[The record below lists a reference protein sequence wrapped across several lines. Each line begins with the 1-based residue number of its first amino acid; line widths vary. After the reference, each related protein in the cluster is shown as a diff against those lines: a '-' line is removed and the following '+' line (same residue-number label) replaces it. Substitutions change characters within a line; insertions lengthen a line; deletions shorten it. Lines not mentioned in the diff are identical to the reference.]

1 VVCSAIV
8 IDGTGWSVQPIRS
21 RSADL
26 RSDARVGAGSLT
38 AMTNFRTRGLL
49 ISALVAGLLTVT
61 ACGSSS
67 GSGGSSG
74 SDGASSGTAAAGAL
88 TVYAEDIHFDKKAYD
103 ATPVDGKVTVD
114 YKSKGQLVHSLVIY
128 DKNNKVVGETLR
140 VNPGKTDTGTFDLPA
155 GTYTM
160 ICDIP
165 GHREAGMTAT
175 LTVK

>member
-1 VVCSAIV
+1 
-8 IDGTGWSVQPIRS
+8 
-21 RSADL
+21 
-26 RSDARVGAGSLT
+26 
-38 AMTNFRTRGLL
+38 MTNFRTRGLL
-49 ISALVAGLLTVT
+49 ISAAVACLLTVA

-67 GSGGSSG
+67 SAGGSSG
-74 SDGASSGTAAAGAL
+74 TEAAGSSGTAAAGAL

-103 ATPVDGKVTVD
+103 ATPTDGKLTID
-114 YKSKGQLVHSLVIY
+114 YQSKGQLVHTLVIY

-140 VNPGKTDTGTFDLPA
+140 VNPGKTDTGTFDLPP

-165 GHREAGMTAT
+165 GHKEAGMHAT